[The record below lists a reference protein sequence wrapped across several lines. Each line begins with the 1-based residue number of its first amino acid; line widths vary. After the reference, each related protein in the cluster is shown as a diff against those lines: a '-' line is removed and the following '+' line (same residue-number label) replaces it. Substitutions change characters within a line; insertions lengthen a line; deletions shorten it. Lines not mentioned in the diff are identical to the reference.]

1 MTGTLTVPIYQN
13 MTADGG
19 PLWDF
24 KADPN
29 DTEAGSNIVRGASG
43 EVDARSTDIHLDTL
57 QEWLTDE
64 MESHE
69 PVHLSIGDAPLY
81 SEDGDEYLVG
91 TVELPLVDGYIV
103 TIHRLPG
110 QGVDKTANLS
120 MLQND
125 ESRRRSFERQL
136 KRHGGEIEG

>member
-1 MTGTLTVPIYQN
+1 MTETLTVPIYQN

-19 PLWDF
+19 PFDNF
-24 KADPN
+24 EADPVMN
-29 DTEAGSNIVRGASG
+29 DAGSEFIHGANGSDESEG
-43 EVDARSTDIHLDTL
+43 MDFPLSSLED
-57 QEWLTDE
+57 WLTDE

-69 PVHLSIGDAPLY
+69 PIHLSIGDAPI
-81 SEDGDEYLVG
+81 SDDDEYLVG
-91 TVELPLVDGYIV
+91 TIELPLVDGYIV

-136 KRHGGEIEG
+136 KRHGGDIEG